1 MADFLE
7 NVEVGHYRSLDMPKN
22 FAIRV
27 KIKKITSASFLPG
40 FRIGS
45 QHDVQEGAEMAGEA
59 VEMPEIGR
67 NRPETEANDE
77 AEEMVFYWQQ
87 KAFSQREMEIYSSD
101 SLYGSGLEQHYKDEV
116 QRLRERGG
124 RPNRRLFC
132 YVDEDAFVNLDE
144 ESRTLTSSPT
154 EVPSFLVE
162 KMLNVRQR
170 NVGGSKLDRRHRP
183 GGFSHHINPV
193 TTYTSEIAKDTA
205 HVISTTFRRMH
216 IMADL
221 AQDISKSTPQDEY
234 TLCTIKIDINGQ
246 ILVKPDF
253 NGGHLGYR
261 IETQTESR
269 DVYEY
274 MIEHCSQAMT
284 SDQKE
289 QEIKSFNELYNR
301 HALYLQSQI
310 GQEFESVIEPG
321 VLRLD
326 LFGEI
331 EWTFEG
337 SPIMSGVTHTCNVK
351 AYGEDDVAHFCFPFE
366 YSLVYDARH
375 SPDAFVKWPLL
386 FVEVMSLDSWERH
399 RTEGYGYTVI
409 PNKAG
414 SHEIVIN
421 TWRPIGNGPVPELR
435 RFFIGGSPELED
447 PTYPQQPVATEEKV
461 LSKFYFRTATS
472 GSVTIRLNVV
482 QQCQAFM
489 ESKKSKKHAR
499 TLLDRLG
506 GTRALDSL
514 GQVMDAFQR
523 ARKRMISARETL
535 PTIK

>member
-1 MADFLE
+1 
-7 NVEVGHYRSLDMPKN
+7 
-22 FAIRV
+22 
-27 KIKKITSASFLPG
+27 
-40 FRIGS
+40 
-45 QHDVQEGAEMAGEA
+45 
-59 VEMPEIGR
+59 
-67 NRPETEANDE
+67 
-77 AEEMVFYWQQ
+77 
-87 KAFSQREMEIYSSD
+87 MEIYSSD

-144 ESRTLTSSPT
+144 TSPWRVQPPHKPCHYIYFRDSQGYCT
-154 EVPSFLVE
+154 CDKHNLSQ
-162 KMLNVRQR
+162 NAHY
-170 NVGGSKLDRRHRP
+170 GRP
-183 GGFSHHINPV
+183 GSGYI
-193 TTYTSEIAKDTA
+193 
-205 HVISTTFRRMH
+205 
-216 IMADL
+216 
-221 AQDISKSTPQDEY
+221 
-234 TLCTIKIDINGQ
+234 IDINGQ

-269 DVYEY
+269 AVVDDSMNILTDCKKFDFVIY
-274 MIEHCSQAMT
+274 IFF

-331 EWTFEG
+331 VSAKGFEYDGLYVHFFLESPSEWTFEG